1 MNVLA
6 IEQKRILKK
15 KAIKQA
21 QILMIKKEL
30 VCSNNK

>member
-6 IEQKRILKK
+6 IEQKKIIKK
-15 KAIKQA
+15 RAIKQA
-21 QILMIKKEL
+21 QILMTKKTL

>member
-1 MNVLA
+1 MNILA
-6 IEQKRILKK
+6 IEKKRILKK

-30 VCSNNK
+30 VPCKNK

>member
-21 QILMIKKEL
+21 QILMIRKEL

>member
-15 KAIKQA
+15 RAIKQA

-30 VCSNNK
+30 VCPNNK

>member
-30 VCSNNK
+30 VCLNNK